1 MPKALI
7 ITEKPSVARDIV
19 KALGGFASHDDEYWE
34 SEQFLCTYAVGH
46 ILELL
51 EPEEIDVI
59 YKRWTLDALPVI
71 PEQFKLKP
79 KKGQE
84 KRIKIIQKLIERPDV
99 DTLINACDA
108 GREGELI
115 FREIVEYTGSKKKM
129 LRLWLQSMTGD
140 ALRNGFRRLDDGRK
154 YDGLAAAAECRA
166 QADWLIG
173 MNASRALTVRLRNRA
188 MKGAWSAGRVQ
199 TPTLALL
206 VEKELEILR
215 HVPEPFWQVTAEFTA
230 PNQKYAGTWFDPE
243 FKNDPDK
250 PQFKADRIFDKA
262 RAEAIVAATTG
273 RTGAARETRKP
284 SQESPRPLF
293 DLTSLQREANSRM
306 GWSAARTLRSAQACY
321 ETHKVL
327 TYPRTSSKCLPN
339 DYVAHVEMVTRTLA
353 GVPDYAAAANYL
365 IQNGRKNDFKIFDDK
380 GVSDHFAIIPTGQIA
395 HLTGDDER
403 LFDLV
408 TKRFLAAFHP
418 NAVWEQVER
427 VTEVEGHSF
436 GSRAKT
442 LKVPGWR
449 SVMGQRS
456 DEGEGEAKGLAPL
469 LPGESQAEN
478 VAVQTDSST
487 MEEDLTKP
495 PARITEAR
503 LLSLMENAGK
513 QVDDEDFAAAL
524 ADKGLGTPATRADTI
539 ENLKMKEYVDR
550 ALRPTAKGMRLI
562 ELLRRINAGRLTSA
576 ELTGELEYHLAEV
589 EKGNRAAGAFME
601 EITDYAREIV
611 EVTRGFDYDTIYP
624 SADPCGTCPCEKKR
638 PVFERYWFYRCQE
651 DPETQGTE
659 EDCQFRIW
667 KDKNGR
673 YIDRT
678 TAGELLANGRTREL
692 DGFADRQ
699 GRTYKG
705 LLVLNEK
712 EVTLESTGTPTGDP
726 QGDAPV
732 LEVNP
737 DPIVDCPVH
746 PGGECKLVETPTHF
760 ACTTFLKQRDE
771 KVKKPEGIVL
781 PRIVCKRV
789 MTREEAAE
797 FALNGQ
803 TPLIEDFISRF
814 GRPFKATLK
823 RKPDG
828 RHTFEFPPRAEGAG
842 GRGRGRGRGKAA
854 AEKNGEAEGATAGA
868 AKPAKKSAPKKKSAA
883 KKKVAKK
890 ASGKAAG
897 EDSPAPKKRA
907 SRKKGASAA
916 EGGSAE

>member
-1 MPKALI
+1 
-7 ITEKPSVARDIV
+7 
-19 KALGGFASHDDEYWE
+19 
-34 SEQFLCTYAVGH
+34 
-46 ILELL
+46 
-51 EPEEIDVI
+51 
-59 YKRWTLDALPVI
+59 
-71 PEQFKLKP
+71 
-79 KKGQE
+79 
-84 KRIKIIQKLIERPDV
+84 
-99 DTLINACDA
+99 
-108 GREGELI
+108 
-115 FREIVEYTGSKKKM
+115 
-129 LRLWLQSMTGD
+129 
-140 ALRNGFRRLDDGRK
+140 
-154 YDGLAAAAECRA
+154 
-166 QADWLIG
+166 

-215 HVPEPFWQVTAEFTA
+215 HVPEPYWTVAAEFTA
-230 PNQKYAGTWFDPE
+230 PDQKYLGAWFDPD
-243 FKNDPDK
+243 FKSDPDK

-262 RAEAIVAATTG
+262 RAEAIVAATAG
-273 RTGAARETRKP
+273 RPGKARETRKP

-306 GWSAARTLRSAQACY
+306 GWSAARTLRAAQACY
-321 ETHKVL
+321 ENHKVL

-380 GVSDHFAIIPTGQIA
+380 GVSDHFAIIPTGQLA

-436 GSRAKT
+436 VSRAKT

-449 SVMGQRS
+449 SVMGQRA

-469 LPGESQAEN
+469 LPGETQAEN

-487 MEEDLTKP
+487 LEEDMTKP
-495 PARITEAR
+495 PPRITEAR

-513 QVDDEDFAAAL
+513 QVDDEEFAAAL

-539 ENLKMKEYVDR
+539 ENLKFREYVDR
-550 ALRPTAKGMRLI
+550 GLRPTAKGIRLI
-562 ELLRRINAGRLTSA
+562 ELLRKINAGRLTSA

-589 EKGNRAAGAFME
+589 ENGNRAAGAFME

-611 EVTRGFDYDTIYP
+611 EATRGFDYDDIYP
-624 SADPCGTCPCEKKR
+624 SADPCGTCPCEKKK

-651 DPETQGTE
+651 DPETQGTDD
-659 EDCQFRIW
+659 DCPFRIW

-678 TAGELLANGRTREL
+678 TATELLANGRTREL

-705 LLVLNEK
+705 VLALNDK
-712 EVTLESTGTPTGDP
+712 EVTLESTGAPSGGDAS
-726 QGDAPV
+726 GDAPV

-737 DPIVDCPVH
+737 EPIVDCPVH

-760 ACTTFLKQRDE
+760 ACSTYLKQRDE

-789 MTREEAAE
+789 MAREEAAE

-842 GRGRGRGRGKAA
+842 GRGRGRGKGKAA
-854 AEKNGEAEGATAGA
+854 AESNGEAEGAVTAEPKTARKAA
-868 AKPAKKSAPKKKSAA
+868 AKKAAPKKKAAA
-883 KKKVAKK
+883 KTKAPKKGAVGEA
-890 ASGKAAG
+890 GDAAA
-897 EDSPAPKKRA
+897 APKKRT
-907 SRKKGASAA
+907 SRKKGAAA
-916 EGGSAE
+916 AGGDSAE